1 MRILNLSNPGTG
13 LLSGG
18 GTGGKKDERGIRGEP
33 DRQEEEMLEK
43 IYDKYKEGLSKS
55 DHKIFGY
62 LLEHEQELPGITAED
77 LSRRLGISTATI
89 SRFWSKIG
97 FQNLKELKR
106 SLYQRQEAT
115 PYSRMNAA
123 LSQWQESGISP
134 DMLLSRLTEQME
146 RTFQVVKPEQLDLA
160 SELLIK
166 ARQVYLFAP
175 DVSRGLGNI
184 LQYRLLRL
192 GIRLI
197 SLPGGSQIYDSMVNL
212 KSGDLVLLFGYSRL
226 LNEVRVLLSYSR
238 EAGYKTILFTD
249 LLTGEFLSQA
259 DLVLYTCR
267 GEPNDY
273 HSVAVP
279 VLLLDLLIMKTSQAL
294 DGGLEKAKQLQKL
307 RETYGGLIRR

>member
-1 MRILNLSNPGTG
+1 
-13 LLSGG
+13 
-18 GTGGKKDERGIRGEP
+18 
-33 DRQEEEMLEK
+33 
-43 IYDKYKEGLSKS
+43 
-55 DHKIFGY
+55 
-62 LLEHEQELPGITAED
+62 
-77 LSRRLGISTATI
+77 
-89 SRFWSKIG
+89 
-97 FQNLKELKR
+97 
-106 SLYQRQEAT
+106 
-115 PYSRMNAA
+115 
-123 LSQWQESGISP
+123 
-134 DMLLSRLTEQME
+134 MLLSRLTEQME

-226 LNEVRVLLSYSR
+226 LSEVRVLLSYSR

>member
-77 LSRRLGISTATI
+77 LSKRLGISTATI

-123 LSQWQESGISP
+123 LSQWQESG
-134 DMLLSRLTEQME
+134 
-146 RTFQVVKPEQLDLA
+146 LDLA

-226 LNEVRVLLSYSR
+226 LSEVRILLSYSR

>member
-1 MRILNLSNPGTG
+1 MIVP
-13 LLSGG
+13 
-18 GTGGKKDERGIRGEP
+18 
-33 DRQEEEMLEK
+33 
-43 IYDKYKEGLSKS
+43 
-55 DHKIFGY
+55 
-62 LLEHEQELPGITAED
+62 
-77 LSRRLGISTATI
+77 RRLGISTATI

-226 LNEVRVLLSYSR
+226 LSEVRVLLSYSR